1 LRLWHGILRA
11 AGTRSYIV
19 DMEPK
24 HLALETVSDDELLRR
39 LGELVSHSRRIEAD
53 LVAHIGEVD
62 QRQLFARF
70 AFPSMFA
77 YCTEGL
83 HLSEAEAY
91 RRITVARAA
100 RRHPVLLKAL
110 RDGGLHLSGMAL
122 LVPLVTAENCAAL
135 LERAT
140 HRTKREIE
148 ELVAELSPRRD
159 APALIRKLPQAT
171 VEGRPHEVRIGTGR
185 RHPASTLAE
194 SAASIEGRSE
204 LVPGR
209 VDPAAPPVPAA
220 RDVGTQPAAPQRPVL
235 EALSPDRHK
244 VQFTASSELRDKIER
259 LTALMRAEIPDGD
272 LAAVIECA
280 VTEKIQRLET
290 RRFAK
295 TKTPRKVSALTP
307 TSDGRR
313 YIPATVRRSVHER
326 DGGRCAFVDEQGRR
340 CSERHRLEF
349 HHRHPFAMG
358 GGHDVA
364 NISLLCSAHNRHMA
378 ERDYGRSA
386 VGRGRHL
393 MGGVS
398 P

>member
-1 LRLWHGILRA
+1 
-11 AGTRSYIV
+11 
-19 DMEPK
+19 
-24 HLALETVSDDELLRR
+24 
-39 LGELVSHSRRIEAD
+39 
-53 LVAHIGEVD
+53 
-62 QRQLFARF
+62 
-70 AFPSMFA
+70 MFA
-77 YCTEGL
+77 YCTGAL

-91 RRITVARAA
+91 RRITAARAS
-100 RRHPVLLKAL
+100 RLHPMLLDML
-110 RDGGLHLSGMAL
+110 RDGRLHLSGIAQ
-122 LVPLVTAENCAAL
+122 LVPLLTAENCAAL

-171 VEGRPHEVRIGTGR
+171 VEGRPHEVRIGTER

-194 SAASIEGRSE
+194 SAASVEAPSE

-209 VDPAAPPVPAA
+209 VDPAASPVLAA
-220 RDVGTQPAAPQRPVL
+220 QNVGAQPAAPQRPVM

-259 LTALMRAEIPDGD
+259 LTALLRAEIPDGD

-280 VTEKIQRLET
+280 VTEKIQRLEA

-295 TKTPRKVSALTP
+295 TKAPRKVSALAQ
-307 TSDGRR
+307 TSGGAR
-313 YIPATVRRSVHER
+313 YIPAPVRRSVHER

-358 GGHDVA
+358 GGHDTE

-378 ERDYGRSA
+378 ERDYGKFAIGRRRPVRSNA
-386 VGRGRHL
+386 
-393 MGGVS
+393 S